1 MTIQAKVA
9 TILKSRNA
17 PAEQLAPSEKINI
30 HKGQVLQVGKITP
43 APHQHLALDLINSD
57 FERGFVYA
65 PHWDYQPKT
74 VTLPA
79 SYYYQTDNPSGYGYR
94 ECCATSTAIMLN
106 YLLNGK
112 LDATAAKKSIAQPE
126 SIYLDVLK
134 NYGDTTDHSANT
146 EALKEFGIESYWS
159 TSLTFDDYYLS
170 IRNSIPL
177 VMGLDYKGPDH
188 GHIVCGV
195 GFQLRD
201 KVIVHDPYGAREGT
215 TDYWL
220 SNLPE
225 AGKFDEYAIGSMTKL
240 WLIGGVG
247 WGRVVTRIDGHPTV
261 FAR

>member
-30 HKGQVLQVGKITP
+30 NKGQSLQVGKVTP
-43 APHQHLALDLINSD
+43 APHQHLALDLID
-57 FERGFVYA
+57 APFERGFVYA
-65 PHWDYQPKT
+65 PHWNYQPKT
-74 VTLPA
+74 VVLSA

-94 ECCATSTAIMLN
+94 ECCGTSTAIMLN
-106 YLLNGK
+106 YLLAGK
-112 LDATAAKKSIAQPE
+112 LDATAAEKSIAQPE

-134 NYGDTTDHSANT
+134 KYGDTTDHSANT
-146 EALKEFGIESYWS
+146 EALKEFGIESFWS

-170 IRNSIPL
+170 IRNAIPMVL
-177 VMGLDYKGPDH
+177 GLDYKGPDH

-195 GFQLRD
+195 GFELRD
-201 KVIVHDPYGAREGT
+201 KIVVHDPFGAREGT

-261 FAR
+261 FAK